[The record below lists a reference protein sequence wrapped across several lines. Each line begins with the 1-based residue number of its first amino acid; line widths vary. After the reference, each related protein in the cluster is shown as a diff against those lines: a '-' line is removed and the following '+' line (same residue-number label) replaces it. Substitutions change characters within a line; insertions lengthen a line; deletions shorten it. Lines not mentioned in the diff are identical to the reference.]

1 MQVAI
6 KVPIETV
13 LLVAGD
19 KETGEGKACSEPT
32 REKDRREWVC
42 DCESERAG
50 WYNEAK
56 EGRYIAFRG
65 DQVEGNDGQTDEVK
79 QESQWTITL

>member
-1 MQVAI
+1 MLFTCRFKTRSSGAVAI

-32 REKDRREWVC
+32 REKDR
-42 DCESERAG
+42 G
-50 WYNEAK
+50 NE
-56 EGRYIAFRG
+56 
-65 DQVEGNDGQTDEVK
+65 VSV
-79 QESQWTITL
+79 

>member
-1 MQVAI
+1 MIV
-6 KVPIETV
+6 
-13 LLVAGD
+13 
-19 KETGEGKACSEPT
+19 KANELA
-32 REKDRREWVC
+32 DN
-42 DCESERAG
+42 
-50 WYNEAK
+50 NEAK